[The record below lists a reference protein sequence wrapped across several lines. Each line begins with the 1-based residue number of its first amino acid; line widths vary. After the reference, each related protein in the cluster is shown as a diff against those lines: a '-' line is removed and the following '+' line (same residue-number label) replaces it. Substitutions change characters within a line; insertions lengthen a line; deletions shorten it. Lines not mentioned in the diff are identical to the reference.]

1 MHAWTFRS
9 RFRRAAF
16 GWKGSKL
23 AIGRIHE
30 ALAEIRAALKRDAAE
45 AAEGAV
51 LFRWRRHLA
60 LRDQID
66 PTIAA
71 ISTVMVLVTTLM
83 FVLVQVVGRGN
94 NEAQGDAR

>member
-1 MHAWTFRS
+1 
-9 RFRRAAF
+9 
-16 GWKGSKL
+16 L

-45 AAEGAV
+45 AAGGAV